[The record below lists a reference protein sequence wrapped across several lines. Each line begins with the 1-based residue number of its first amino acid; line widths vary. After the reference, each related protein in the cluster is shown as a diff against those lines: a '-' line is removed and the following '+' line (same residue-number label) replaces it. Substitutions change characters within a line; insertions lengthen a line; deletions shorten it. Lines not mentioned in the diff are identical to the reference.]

1 MCVCIHTHMP
11 NINMYSLALDSEKTQ
26 KRSYSSR
33 NKYIWHP
40 DLCFYKPLAI
50 KWNQVFLEKQLIPEF
65 HHRMHKMYL
74 EHLAMPGSKTV
85 LKEQWGHIKK
95 SQKEAPASR
104 IFNYLS
110 IKINSNSNSQN
121 EVRIH
126 GFMLIKVNE

>member
-1 MCVCIHTHMP
+1 MES
-11 NINMYSLALDSEKTQ
+11 SLLREIAH
-26 KRSYSSR
+26 SR
-33 NKYIWHP
+33 VPPQNAQ
-40 DLCFYKPLAI
+40 D
-50 KWNQVFLEKQLIPEF
+50 VFRTP
-65 HHRMHKMYL
+65 
-74 EHLAMPGSKTV
+74 AMPGSKTV

-110 IKINSNSNSQN
+110 IKINSNSISQN